1 MDDVD
6 RGVIG
11 CLMRDGRATY
21 AEVGAQV
28 GLSASAVKRRVDR
41 LLAIGVL
48 RGFTALVDPAMLGP
62 GAEAYV
68 EVYCRGTVLP
78 RELRRSAEALPETV
92 SACTVS
98 GAADMLVHLRATDV
112 QHLEQAIAQLR
123 NGPNVDH
130 TESVIVLSRL
140 LDRSSAAD
148 LSLEH
153 QPQPHSMGSATR
165 ATSRARSSS
174 SCRLPAPALTRP
186 RISSWCGTNASHA
199 APRPPGRAGRTTSHT
214 VPINVSLSCPSPP
227 SRTTP
232 AAWAAATERRTVL
245 LSTRASRAIA
255 RTPSPPATGAA
266 PHESIPAPS
275 PANCVV
281 EGHQSGRSPIPPTLV
296 AAEVAICVAIGAAA
310 LP

>member
-11 CLMRDGRATY
+11 CLMKDGRATY

-48 RGFTALVDPAMLGP
+48 RGFTALVDPAMLGW
-62 GAEAYV
+62 GTEAYV

-153 QPQPHSMGSATR
+153 QQQPHSMGSATR
-165 ATSRARSSS
+165 
-174 SCRLPAPALTRP
+174 
-186 RISSWCGTNASHA
+186 GT
-199 APRPPGRAGRTTSHT
+199 
-214 VPINVSLSCPSPP
+214 
-227 SRTTP
+227 
-232 AAWAAATERRTVL
+232 
-245 LSTRASRAIA
+245 
-255 RTPSPPATGAA
+255 
-266 PHESIPAPS
+266 
-275 PANCVV
+275 
-281 EGHQSGRSPIPPTLV
+281 
-296 AAEVAICVAIGAAA
+296 
-310 LP
+310 